1 MYMDGDH
8 YILKTY
14 EWSNCANAT
23 QIPCWVPQ
31 MNDIVDTET
40 QKDLDKCS
48 TLFDYNCEKQ
58 VLWQSMVDAGYKCLR
73 KRPCEM
79 MHYKLTKSDVFQIPK
94 EHLLRV

>member
-1 MYMDGDH
+1 MDKDN

-14 EWSNCANAT
+14 KWSNCANAT

-31 MNDIVDTET
+31 MKDLVAEET
-40 QKDLDKCS
+40 QRDLDKCS

-58 VLWQSMVDAGYKCLR
+58 VLWQSMVDAGYKCLN

-79 MHYKLTKSDVFQIPK
+79 MHYKLTKRDVMQFPK
-94 EHLLRV
+94 EHLDWVR